1 MMNWLDIVILVTI
14 ALFTAFGL
22 VRGLVKG
29 VFSIVAIIGGIIAGV
44 MFNDLAGEIFIKYGL
59 VNNKPIASVAGFLIV
74 MFGTYAIIQLIG
86 WVITKVMGT
95 LHLSWV
101 NRMGGGAAGL
111 ITGVAVAFFL
121 LSVLGFFF
129 PEKDPLFKNA
139 ILVPYVKQSFSI
151 LQETLPDD
159 FKEKLQKARKLIQEN
174 GIKAGMKEAE
184 KIREIFKEEKSK

>member
-22 VRGLVKG
+22 IRGLVKG

-101 NRMGGGAAGL
+101 NRIGGGAAGL

-121 LSVLGFFF
+121 LSVLGFFL

-139 ILVPYVKQSFSI
+139 FLVPYVKQSFSI

-184 KIREIFKEEKSK
+184 KIKEIFKEEKSK